1 MLPGMEVLA
10 IIATFAGINLLGLM
24 SPGPDFIM
32 AIRNSLTYSRRT
44 GIYTAL
50 GFAGGIA
57 VHISYCL
64 AGLGLII
71 SQSIL
76 LFSIFKYAG
85 AAYLLYIGVKSLF
98 SKKAVIDVSDAEQAG
113 AAKEDLTPWQA
124 IKSGFLTN
132 VLNPKATLFML
143 SMFTVVMPADA
154 PAAAL
159 VGSGIVAIVST
170 ALWFSLVA
178 IFFTQKHVRKVFD
191 RFQGFFNKTFGA
203 LLVLL
208 GIKVATASQE

>member
-1 MLPGMEVLA
+1 MEVLA

-44 GIYTAL
+44 GIYTAF

-85 AAYLLYIGVKSLF
+85 AAYLLYIGIKSLL
-98 SKKAVIDVSDAEQAG
+98 SKKAVIDVSDATQS
-113 AAKEDLTPWQA
+113 KEDLTPWQA
-124 IKSGFLTN
+124 VKSGFLTN

-154 PAAAL
+154 PAVAL

-170 ALWFSLVA
+170 ATWFSLVA
-178 IFFTQKHVRKVFD
+178 IFFTQKHVRSVFD

-203 LLVLL
+203 VLVLL

>member
-1 MLPGMEVLA
+1 MEVIA

-50 GFAGGIA
+50 GFAAGIT

-64 AGLGLII
+64 AGLGFVI

-85 AAYLLYIGVKSLF
+85 AAYLLYIGVKSLL
-98 SKKAVIDVSDAEQAG
+98 STKAVIDVSEAKKAEQ
-113 AAKEDLTPWQA
+113 DLTPWQA
-124 IKSGFLTN
+124 VKSGFLTN

-154 PAAAL
+154 PTVAL
-159 VGSGIVAIVST
+159 VGSGIVSIVST
-170 ALWFSLVA
+170 AAWFSLVA

-191 RFQGFFNKTFGA
+191 RFQGFFNKTFGV
-203 LLVLL
+203 LLIAL